1 MASDRTSAPCHVGR
15 GTSPRRGLTTFT
27 LALLM
32 VVSLALAPA
41 ARAQMPGMPENMG
54 NMKEMRWGKALF
66 VLLDELEYA
75 PGNPHRPANLDG
87 RMWYGGAYQRLWV
100 RAEVEQTTALRDN
113 VGEAEAHVLYGRLID
128 PFWDAVIGVR
138 VDRTW
143 GPESEGRVHL
153 AIGLIGLAPYRFEL
167 EPTIFV
173 STEGDLSAR
182 LGAEFPVLITQ
193 RLIAEPVFEVN
204 AALQSAPRFGVRNG
218 LNDYE
223 FGLRVRYEII
233 REIAPYVG
241 WSRTRRFGDSGG
253 AESGDPS
260 SDNQLVVGI
269 RLWR

>member
-1 MASDRTSAPCHVGR
+1 MASDLMTAR
-15 GTSPRRGLTTFT
+15 GGGKRIAFRRCGITTLI
-27 LALLM
+27 LASFM
-32 VVSLALAPA
+32 AVSLALVPA
-41 ARAQMPGMPENMG
+41 AHAQMPGMPEDMG

-66 VLLDELEYA
+66 VLLEELEYA
-75 PGNPHRPANLDG
+75 PGNVQRPVNLDG

-100 RAEVEQTTALRDN
+100 RAEGEQTTALGEN
-113 VGEAEAHVLYGRLID
+113 VGEGEAQVLYGRLID

-138 VDRTW
+138 VDRSW
-143 GPESEGRVHL
+143 GHESDGRVHL
-153 AIGLIGLAPYRFEL
+153 AIGLLGLAPYRFEL

-173 STEGDLSAR
+173 STEGDVSAR
-182 LGAEFPVLITQ
+182 FEAEFPVLITQ

-204 AALQSAPRFGVRNG
+204 AALQGVPRFGVRSG

-241 WSRTRRFGDSGG
+241 WSRTRRFGDGG
-253 AESGDPS
+253 TVGEPAS

>member
-1 MASDRTSAPCHVGR
+1 MASDLTSAPCHSGR
-15 GTSPRRGLTTFT
+15 GTRLRGGVTTFT

-75 PGNPHRPANLDG
+75 PGNSARPVNLDG
-87 RMWYGGAYQRLWV
+87 RMWYGGAYKRLWV
-100 RAEVEQTTALRDN
+100 RVEGEQTTALGNN
-113 VGEAEAHVLYGRLID
+113 VGEGEAQVLFGRLVD

-143 GPESEGRVHL
+143 GSESDGRVHL
-153 AIGLIGLAPYRFEL
+153 AIGLLGLAPYRFEL

-173 STEGDLSAR
+173 STEGDVSAR
-182 LGAEFPVLITQ
+182 LEAEFPVLITQ

-204 AALQSAPRFGVRNG
+204 AALQGVPRFGVRSG

-223 FGLRVRYEII
+223 LGLRVRYEII
-233 REIAPYVG
+233 REIAPYIG
-241 WSRTRRFGDSGG
+241 WSRTRRFGGG
-253 AESGDPS
+253 ESAEAGDTAS
-260 SDNQLVVGI
+260 ENQLVVGI